1 MNGKQIV
8 FTAANR
14 AELLDVEL
22 PEVGEHQVMVQTVI
36 STISAGT
43 ERANLTGDP
52 NVDPNGASRVS
63 FPRSSGYNSAGI
75 VVRTGSAVTG
85 V

>member
-43 ERANLTGDP
+43 ERANLTGRP
-52 NVDPNGASRVS
+52 QR
-63 FPRSSGYNSAGI
+63 RS
-75 VVRTGSAVTG
+75 
-85 V
+85 

>member
-52 NVDPNGASRVS
+52 NVDPNGASRGC
-63 FPRSSGYNSAGI
+63 RSRAAPATTAPESSCA
-75 VVRTGSAVTG
+75 RAAP
-85 V
+85 